1 MYNISISNI
10 LNIFYIINS
19 LPILY
24 ILHIFIKINQLISS
38 IRVTEE
44 TKRELAKIGGELTA
58 KDGIERSMEDILK
71 ILINAYRKK

>member
-1 MYNISISNI
+1 MICKSNSI
-10 LNIFYIINS
+10 YIRYMN
-19 LPILY
+19 
-24 ILHIFIKINQLISS
+24 FNQVISS

-71 ILINAYRKK
+71 ILINSYRKK

>member
-1 MYNISISNI
+1 M
-10 LNIFYIINS
+10 
-19 LPILY
+19 
-24 ILHIFIKINQLISS
+24 ISS

-58 KDGIERSMEDILK
+58 KDGLERSMEDILK